1 MKIVADNFD
10 YVLFPALAS
19 MMLKEFSGVGE
30 EAGIPSDGNNNTP
43 IDKPSTPIGPPN
55 INYGGSDGSKDGLDF
70 GNITGGRD
78 FPYAYEPEFW
88 GGTVPDNIGNAGL
101 WGDVKTG
108 LKSASSYLGIFGNML
123 SGGASPLG
131 LASNIKSKD
140 WGTLGLSLGA
150 MAPTTPLG
158 VLGPLLG
165 TMLASPTSRMN
176 PMQDPTIRNGLI
188 NIYSKAME
196 TNVYGAS
203 KYGKT
208 AEDFTGFI
216 DGVFGTGNSFSP
228 KVTPQ
233 AEALFGMVGITGV
246 NSQMLLDLRTN
257 SMNTARSISMDLQS
271 YNNPN
276 IIGFSDLSYLNALS
290 PALSS
295 YAALTPDKLASIND
309 LANTYGLP
317 SSSISYS
324 YKLNP
329 DATKIKLGNGDVQG
343 VQSTNNHLGYLDTTQ
358 GLTRDYK
365 AGLISF
371 DEWGNKILEAK
382 NIYDNNE
389 NTIDKTGTYGG
400 NVTYSGVRSNS
411 MVDEQ
416 AGKAAAMA
424 AAYGVDSGDG
434 GNTNS
439 RGNDATGTGTGT
451 GSGVSGNLGGSA
463 PGRDWG

>member
-55 INYGGSDGSKDGLDF
+55 INYGGSDGSKDGLDS

-196 TNVYGAS
+196 TNVYNAS

-329 DATKIKLGNGDVQG
+329 DATKVRLGNGDVQG

-400 NVTYSGVRSNS
+400 NVTYSGVRSNP

-434 GNTNS
+434 GNYGGGPTGGTDS
-439 RGNDATGTGTGT
+439 RERGETY
-451 GSGVSGNLGGSA
+451 GGG
-463 PGRDWG
+463 PR